1 MNQYNFVLFFVLVVR
16 GSHSISD
23 EVKVL
28 GNPRIPE
35 QQKRLKAGLSTTSQ
49 NQDKYKMKM
58 KITNKKVQRYPLG
71 CPVPQPVEAPKLT
84 MPNWIHLGWCQFE
97 IGRENKSTTT
107 TTTSSKHITI
117 KSTQTIQINQQKSTK
132 RSHNNNSE
140 STNNH
145 KTQTSS
151 NNHINKRTILNIEN
165 LCSSELW
172 YWRLLPLSP
181 WQVPV
186 PSGPW
191 PLTKLMMLMM
201 VVLYTLHT
209 FLMWWWFFIGP
220 GRIGLS
226 RGWYRHSS
234 CDISR
239 CW

>member
-1 MNQYNFVLFFVLVVR
+1 MLYKCTTNHKCIRWIGFSPNILGNRVR
-16 GSHSISD
+16 GLVTANILSSQQQTVISWYHQEHS
-23 EVKVL
+23 
-28 GNPRIPE
+28 NN
-35 QQKRLKAGLSTTSQ
+35 T
-49 NQDKYKMKM
+49 DKPI
-58 KITNKKVQRYPLG
+58 KIN
-71 CPVPQPVEAPKLT
+71 
-84 MPNWIHLGWCQFE
+84 
-97 IGRENKSTTT
+97 
-107 TTTSSKHITI
+107 SK
-117 KSTQTIQINQQKSTK
+117 
-132 RSHNNNSE
+132 
-140 STNNH
+140 STNNY
-145 KTQTSS
+145 KTKTSS

-191 PLTKLMMLMM
+191 PSSWC
-201 VVLYTLHT
+201 
-209 FLMWWWFFIGP
+209 WWWLFIYVAYILNLVMVFIGP